1 MRTDISFLLDSL
13 ARNELSEIH
22 DRKELQRLVV
32 TAEFDD
38 DNDGDIDSETVVMPQ
53 GVTIE
58 RLRGIKWK
66 KRWQPKRIEQRL
78 QQEMVAFNAKQLAHV
93 AANGGGA
100 GDSSSS
106 SSDSEDEHGRR
117 VPMTLASG
125 ADGGVNVIAAS
136 GSTGATEEMSEEAL
150 MFSFINKYCITS
162 DKFTTTKD
170 FIEYAHTRRHVAFV
184 VCMSC
189 ASVPIASP
197 LVRLL
202 LLCLA
207 TAGFSTPS
215 RGLAS
220 TASTT
225 STVRHVAGLGL
236 RSLRRT
242 FCHRT

>member
-1 MRTDISFLLDSL
+1 MLDSL

-78 QQEMVAFNAKQLAHV
+78 QQEMIAFNAKQLAQV

-136 GSTGATEEMSEEAL
+136 GSTGTTQEMSEEAL

-170 FIEYAHTRRHVAFV
+170 FIEYAHHPRLWRSLCACRASAYRSPHHFFFFFFV
-184 VCMSC
+184 
-189 ASVPIASP
+189 
-197 LVRLL
+197 LL
-202 LLCLA
+202 LQGSRHQAGPWLPQPLQQALCG
-207 TAGFSTPS
+207 TW
-215 RGLAS
+215 
-220 TASTT
+220 
-225 STVRHVAGLGL
+225 LGWA
-236 RSLRRT
+236 
-242 FCHRT
+242 